1 MIAGAPDRSRAGARR
16 GPSLRQQ
23 IARAIGGAAATEVEV
38 DDKIAVAIAAI
49 PPAPTTWVL
58 QQKPSD
64 TARNTTTTLVA
75 DPSLQVSVNPS
86 TMKIVRGKIRYTTTV
101 AAGFKWDLSGPA
113 APTAVDVDRH
123 ELLPGASVF
132 SDILTDAAYTS
143 AQTRVV
149 AATSVGVIYFEARI
163 VNGAN
168 SGNIAFRWAQGVSD
182 GADTKVLAGSYLEVL

>member
-1 MIAGAPDRSRAGARR
+1 MIAGLPDRSRAGARR

-23 IARAIGGAAATEVEV
+23 IARAIGGAAATEIAV
-38 DDKIAVAIAAI
+38 DGKIAVAIAAI

-64 TARNTTTTLVA
+64 TARNTTTTLTD

-86 TMKIVRGKIRYTTTV
+86 ALKIIRGKVRYTTSV

-113 APTAVDVDRH
+113 APTKVDVERY
-123 ELLPGASVF
+123 EILPGAVAL
-132 SDILTDAAYTS
+132 SDVAVDAAYTS

-149 AATSVGVIYFEARI
+149 AATSVGVLYFEARI

-168 SGNIAFRWAQGVSD
+168 SGNVAFRWAQGVSD